1 MKNNQSGFT
10 LIELMIGFVVLCIL
24 ASALSMP
31 IISYATIGYE
41 EITVE
46 EKERVCSSDNEC
58 KYLIFTNKGV
68 FENTDSYLQFKFDSS
83 DVYGALKPESTY
95 KVKIN
100 GLRVPFLSMYKNIL
114 NVEEVI
120 EIVE

>member
-1 MKNNQSGFT
+1 MKNNQNGFT
-10 LIELMIGFVVLCIL
+10 LIELIIGFVFLCFVV
-24 ASALSMP
+24 AFFAMP
-31 IISYATIGYE
+31 VISYATIDYE

-83 DVYGALKPESTY
+83 DIYGALKPENTY

-100 GLRVPFLSMYKNIL
+100 GFRVPFLSMYKNIL
-114 NVEEVI
+114 NVEEVVAVA
-120 EIVE
+120 E

>member
-1 MKNNQSGFT
+1 MKNNQRGFT
-10 LIELMIGFVVLCIL
+10 LIELMVGFVFVCFIL
-24 ASALSMP
+24 MALAMP
-31 IISYATIGYE
+31 VISYTTIGYE

-100 GLRVPFLSMYKNIL
+100 GLRIPFLSMYKNIL
-114 NVEEVI
+114 NVEETIAV
-120 EIVE
+120 VE